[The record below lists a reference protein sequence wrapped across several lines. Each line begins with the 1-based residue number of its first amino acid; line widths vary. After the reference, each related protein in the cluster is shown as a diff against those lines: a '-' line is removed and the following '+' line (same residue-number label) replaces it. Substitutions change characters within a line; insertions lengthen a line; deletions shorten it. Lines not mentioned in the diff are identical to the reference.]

1 MNETLSEYYARRDG
15 IKSERGPGRGRKDGV
30 INYLIPCSECGTIIK
45 RQIYNGDKVYL
56 CPICKRN
63 ETRKKKAY
71 EDKFINVETKWE
83 KRFNSAVENISKQV
97 RNFNDYEDA
106 IRLARTR
113 LNDYD
118 SIPEAMVAIEL
129 VRLGHSVIPQQKIG
143 RYKVD
148 FALKDIKTIV
158 EIDGELYHK
167 NIHKNDREAT
177 IQLCL
182 GFDWKIIH
190 IPASFISKDIQKLEK
205 IISKFG
211 NVATP
216 GK

>member
-1 MNETLSEYYARRDG
+1 MVTKFIFVLYV
-15 IKSERGPGRGRKDGV
+15 K
-30 INYLIPCSECGTIIK
+30 GTK
-45 RQIYNGDKVYL
+45 LG
-56 CPICKRN
+56 
-63 ETRKKKAY
+63 KKKAY
-71 EDKFINVETKWE
+71 EDKYIDVETKWE

-97 RNFNDYEDA
+97 RNFDDYEDA

-190 IPASFISKDIQKLEK
+190 IPASLISKDIQKLEK

>member
-83 KRFNSAVENISKQV
+83 KRFNSAIESISRQV
-97 RNFNDYEDA
+97 RNFDDYEDA

-148 FALKDIKTIV
+148 FALKDIKTIIEV
-158 EIDGELYHK
+158 DGEVYHK
-167 NIHKNDREAT
+167 NIYKTDREAV
-177 IQLCL
+177 IQLSL
-182 GFDWKIIH
+182 GMDWKIIH
-190 IPASFISKDIQKLEK
+190 IPASLISKDIQKLEK